1 MDAAQESAYKA
12 AVLDAVQDDSR
23 SNAILIVTAVFLGIS
38 LGSVILRCFVRT
50 RVVRAFGWDDIIMLL
65 AMTLNLAFAICGIM
79 GAKYGMGRK
88 LLYFV
93 EYPDNLERALLC
105 WWLGQIFYV
114 ITCVLAKISIIIT
127 LLRIT
132 VDRVHAWILYAAISL
147 ATAVGVVF
155 LLFTIFQCSPV
166 TYFWHQGLST
176 SHGTCVNKDTLIA
189 IAYLYSVGAAV
200 TDLTIG
206 LLPVALIWNLRMN
219 QRTKIAIIGILGLG
233 CIASAAVI
241 VRIPFVHNYKDEEF
255 LYNTY
260 QISIWSNVEAGLGI
274 TAGCLT
280 TLRPLIRFLRDGS
293 SASRSRNNRTPGSFP
308 LSSNPAQGGY
318 RSSRSK
324 HDRDDSHHLWT
335 GSENDEYHGV
345 TTTIMGSQRPN
356 PTSSSEEDLNPMN
369 QHQPAGWKV
378 ERSVRV
384 SVRDS

>member
-1 MDAAQESAYKA
+1 MQATEEVAYKA
-12 AVLDAVQDDSR
+12 AVQAAVQDDSR
-23 SNAILIVTAVFLGIS
+23 SKAIIVVTAVFLGIS
-38 LGSVILRCFVRT
+38 LGSVLLRCFVRT
-50 RVVRAFGWDDIIMLL
+50 RVVRAFGWDDIVMLL
-65 AMTLNLAFAICGIM
+65 AMALNLAFAICGIQ

-93 EYPDNLERALLC
+93 EYPDNFERALLC

-114 ITCVLAKISIIIT
+114 ITCVLAKVSIIIT

-132 VDRVHAWILYAAISL
+132 VSRLHAWILYAAITL
-147 ATAVGVVF
+147 ATAVGLVF

-166 TYFWHQGLST
+166 PYFWHQGST
-176 SHGTCVNKDTLIA
+176 SSHGTCVNKDTLIA

-219 QRTKIAIIGILGLG
+219 QRTKFAIIGVLGIG

-241 VRIPFVHNYKDEEF
+241 VRIPFVHSYKDTEF

-293 SASRSRNNRTPGSFP
+293 SASRNRTPGSFP
-308 LSSNPAQGGY
+308 LSSNVAQGY
-318 RSSRSK
+318 RLSRSK
-324 HDRDDSHHLWT
+324 HDRPGSHQLWT

-345 TTTIMGSQRPN
+345 TTTILGSSHRPN
-356 PTSSSEEDLNPMN
+356 PTSSSEEDLNPKN
-369 QHQPAGWKV
+369 ELPPSGWKV

-384 SVRDS
+384 SVRDDL

>member
-1 MDAAQESAYKA
+1 MADEASEAAILA
-12 AVLDAVQDDSR
+12 AVQDDSR
-23 SNAILIVTAVFLGIS
+23 SNAILTVTAVFLGIS
-38 LGSVILRCFVRT
+38 LFSVLLRCFVRT
-50 RVVRAFGWDDIIMLL
+50 RVVRAFGWDDIMMLL
-65 AMTLNLAFAICGIM
+65 AMVLNLAFAICGIL

-88 LLYFV
+88 LLYF
-93 EYPDNLERALLC
+93 EKYPENFHRALLC
-105 WWLGQIFYV
+105 WWMGQIFYV
-114 ITCVLAKISIIIT
+114 ITCVIAKVSIIIT

-132 VDRVHAWILYAAISL
+132 VDRLHAWILYAAISL
-147 ATAVGVVF
+147 ATVVGLIF
-155 LLFTIFQCSPV
+155 LLFTIFQCTPV
-166 TYFWHQGLST
+166 DYFWNQLSEQ
-176 SHGTCVNKDTLIA
+176 GTCVNKNTLIG

-219 QRTKIAIIGILGLG
+219 QRTKTAIIGILGIG

-241 VRIPFVHNYKDEEF
+241 VRIPFVHHYKDREF

-308 LSSNPAQGGY
+308 LSSNVAQGFH
-318 RSSRSK
+318 RSSHRSK
-324 HDRDDSHHLWT
+324 HEEDDRDGRNQLWT
-335 GSENDEYHGV
+335 GSEHDDYHGI

-356 PTSSSEEDLNPMN
+356 PTSSSEEDLNPSN
-369 QHQPAGWKV
+369 HTTHGGWKV

>member
-1 MDAAQESAYKA
+1 MSAAEESAYKA
-12 AVLDAVQDDSR
+12 AILAAVQDDSR
-23 SNAILIVTAVFLGIS
+23 SNAILTVTSVFLGIS
-38 LGSVILRCFVRT
+38 LTSVLLRCFVRT

-65 AMTLNLAFAICGIM
+65 AMTLNLGFAICGIL

-93 EYPDNLERALLC
+93 EYPDNLQKALLC
-105 WWLGQIFYV
+105 WWLGQILYV
-114 ITCVLAKISIIIT
+114 ITCVVAKVSIIIT

-132 VDRVHAWILYAAISL
+132 VDRLHAWILYAAISV
-147 ATAVGVVF
+147 ATAVGVIF
-155 LLFTIFQCSPV
+155 FLFTIFQCSPV
-166 TYFWHQGLST
+166 SYFWHQGSLT
-176 SHGTCVNKDTLIA
+176 SHGTCINKDTLIA

-219 QRTKIAIIGILGLG
+219 QRTKSAIMGILGIG

-241 VRIPFVHNYKDEEF
+241 VRIPYLHKYKDPEF

-293 SASRSRNNRTPGSFP
+293 SASRSRNRTPGAGSFP
-308 LSSNPAQGGY
+308 LSSNVAQPGY
-318 RSSRSK
+318 LSSRSK
-324 HDRDDSHHLWT
+324 HERDDGHQLWT
-335 GSENDEYHGV
+335 GSENDEFHGV

-356 PTSSSEEDLNPMN
+356 PTSSSEEDLNPRS
-369 QHQPAGWKV
+369 AGWKV

-384 SVRDS
+384 SVRDDS